1 MSSHGRLPSRD
12 RIVNISRFSI
22 LRPVFTMM
30 VILIVMILGG
40 VSLTRLPIDLMPDI
54 TYPTISI
61 QTRYEN
67 AGPEEVEEL
76 ISRPIEQAMVAVP
89 GVEEVSS
96 TSSEGLSNVRVLFTW
111 GTDLNEASNDIRD
124 RLDRVIGRLPDDA
137 DRPMLRKFDLA
148 GFPIMIMGASSSMD
162 PLQLRRLIEDQIAY
176 RIERVPGV
184 ASLTVWGGLSREVWV
199 QIEPERL
206 RALGLPLERVVSA
219 IRAANVTLP
228 AGTVQRGDHDVI
240 VRTPGTFGDLDA
252 LRETVIEK
260 RSDAP
265 VRLRDVAAVTDRW
278 ERVRRRVRVN
288 TEPGMM
294 VAVYK
299 QSDVNTVD
307 VARRVHREIERVN
320 ADFPYLTLTPVMD
333 ASDFIQRAIRNVGST
348 AVFGGLFAV
357 IVLLIFL
364 GNIRSTLIIA
374 TAIPVSIIAT
384 FSLIYFA
391 GFTLNLMTL
400 GGLALGV
407 GMLVDNAIVV
417 LENIYR
423 HREDGAGRRDAAM
436 RGSGEVTAAIIAS
449 TLTTLVVFLPMVFVR
464 GMAGI
469 MFQQLAYVVSFAL
482 LASLLVALT
491 LVPMLCGRYLRIG
504 GAGRTR
510 RVPAFSDRGFKVLET
525 QYERLLERALRHR
538 MRVLLPVLLLFMFSV
553 AIAPRIGREFMPAT
567 DEGEIRVNVEAE
579 PGARLEI
586 LDRAFQRIE
595 AVTLDHV
602 PERESMIANFGGVSH
617 RGGGAHTGMLRLSLV
632 PLAER
637 ERSSEAIAADL
648 RRRLAQVPGVTVRVR
663 TAQGMGTRGM
673 GGMGGDERLQVEI
686 RGYDFATA
694 DALAERIMAAIEP
707 VGGITDVLLSREAG
721 APEMM
726 IRVDRLRAADLGV
739 SVHDVAR
746 ALQTM
751 VGGVGSGFY
760 RERGE
765 EVPIR
770 VMVRDAEFMTTDEL
784 LDLTLVN
791 AAGDRVALRNVVTL
805 EDGLGPVQIERK
817 DQERIVRLS
826 ANIADRDLSSIVAD
840 VREVL
845 RDIPIPEGF
854 AVTLG
859 GDYEDQREAFR
870 ELVLALIL
878 ALILVYMV
886 MASLYESLRGPLV
899 VMFSIPLAA
908 IGVIWILLVTGT
920 TFNVQS
926 FVGCIMLGGIV
937 VNNAI
942 ILVDHINLLRRRD
955 GMALRVAVREGA
967 RRRLRPILMTAMTT
981 MCALIP
987 MALGMGEGGEAQAP
1001 LARVVVGGLASASLI
1016 TLLVVPVMYSLIAPR
1031 VTK

>member
-1 MSSHGRLPSRD
+1 M
-12 RIVNISRFSI
+12 NISRFSI

-30 VILIVMILGG
+30 VILIIIILGG
-40 VSLTRLPIDLMPDI
+40 VSLTRVPIDLMPDI

-61 QTRYEN
+61 ITGYEN

-76 ISRPIEQAMVAVP
+76 ITRPIEQAMVAVP

-96 TSSEGLSNVRVLFTW
+96 TSSEGSSNVRVMFAW

-137 DRPMLRKFDLA
+137 ERPMLRKFDLA
-148 GFPIMIMGASSSMD
+148 AFPIMIMGASSRMD

-176 RIERVPGV
+176 RVERVPGV

-199 QIEPERL
+199 QLEPERMK
-206 RALGLPLERVVSA
+206 ALGMPLARVTAA
-219 IRAANVTLP
+219 IRAANITLP
-228 AGTVQRGDHDVI
+228 AGTVERGDHDII
-240 VRTPGTFGDLDA
+240 VRTPGTFADLEE
-252 LRETVIEK
+252 LRDTVIEK
-260 RSDAP
+260 RSDTT
-265 VRLRDVAAVTDRW
+265 VRLRDVASVTDRW
-278 ERVRRRVRVN
+278 ERVRRIVRVN
-288 TEPGMM
+288 GEPGMM

-299 QSDVNTVD
+299 QSDVNTVE
-307 VARRVHREIERVN
+307 VARLVHREIERIN

-333 ASDFIQRAIRNVGST
+333 SSEFIERAISNVSST

-364 GNIRSTLIIA
+364 RNIRSTVIIA
-374 TAIPVSIIAT
+374 TAMPVSIVAT
-384 FSLIYFA
+384 FTLIYFA

-423 HREDGAGRRDAAM
+423 HRENGVGRRDAAM
-436 RGSGEVTAAIIAS
+436 RGSGEVTAAIVAS

-469 MFQQLAYVVSFAL
+469 MFQQLAFVVSFAL

-491 LVPMLCGRYLRIG
+491 LVPMLCGRYLRVG
-504 GAGRTR
+504 GGGWAR
-510 RVPAFSDRGFKVLET
+510 RLMASSEAGFKRLET
-525 QYERLLERALRHR
+525 GYERLLQNILAHRALV
-538 MRVLLPVLLLFMFSV
+538 MLLAALLFGGSL
-553 AIAPRIGREFMPAT
+553 ALTPRIGREFMPAT
-567 DEGEIRVNVEAE
+567 DEGEVRVNVEAE
-579 PGARLEI
+579 VGARLDV
-586 LDRAFQRIE
+586 LDRAFRRIE
-595 AVTLDHV
+595 AITQEHI
-602 PERESMIANFGGVSH
+602 PERENMISNFGGISW
-617 RGGGAHTGMLRLSLV
+617 RGGGSHTGMLRLSLV
-632 PLAER
+632 PMSER
-637 ERSSEAIAADL
+637 DRSSEEVAEDL
-648 RRRLAQVPGVTVRVR
+648 RRRLAQLPGVTVRVR

-673 GGMGGDERLQVEI
+673 GGMGGEERLQIEI
-686 RGYDFATA
+686 RGYDFDTA
-694 DALAERIMAAIEP
+694 DALAARVLAAVEP
-707 VGGITDVLLSREAG
+707 IDGVTDVLLSRDAG
-721 APEMM
+721 APEKTV
-726 IRVDRLRAADLGV
+726 RVDRLRAADLRL
-739 SVHDVAR
+739 SVVEVAR
-746 ALQTM
+746 ALQTIL
-751 VGGVGSGFY
+751 GGTRSGFY
-760 RERGE
+760 REHGH

-770 VMVRDAEFMTTDEL
+770 VLVRDAEFMTTAEI

-791 AAGDRVALRNVVTL
+791 DLGDMVALQNVVTV
-805 EDGLGPVQIERK
+805 EESMGPVQIQRQ
-817 DQERIVRLS
+817 DQERIILVS
-826 ANIADRDLSSIVAD
+826 ANTTDRDLGSIIGDAREAL
-840 VREVL
+840 REV
-845 RDIPIPEGF
+845 PIPEGF
-854 AVTLG
+854 AITFG
-859 GDYEDQREAFR
+859 GDYEDQQEAFR
-870 ELVLALIL
+870 ELTLALIL
-878 ALILVYMV
+878 ALTLVYMV

-908 IGVIWILLVTGT
+908 IGVIWILVATAT

-955 GMALRVAVREGA
+955 GMEMQAAIREGG

-981 MCALIP
+981 ICALIP
-987 MALGMGEGGEAQAP
+987 MALGLGEGGEAQAP

-1031 VTK
+1031 IKSETQS

>member
-1 MSSHGRLPSRD
+1 M
-12 RIVNISRFSI
+12 NISRFSI
-22 LRPVFTMM
+22 VRPVFTMM
-30 VILIVMILGG
+30 IILIIMILGG

-67 AGPEEVEEL
+67 AGPAEVEEL

-96 TSSEGLSNVRVLFTW
+96 TSTEGSSNVRVLFAW

-148 GFPIMIMGASSSMD
+148 AFPIMIMGAASSMD
-162 PLQLRRLIEDQIAY
+162 PLDLRRLIEDQIAY

-206 RALGLPLERVVSA
+206 QALGLPLDRVVAA
-219 IRAANVTLP
+219 IRAANITLP
-228 AGTVQRGDHDVI
+228 AGTVERGDHDVI
-240 VRTPGTFGDLDA
+240 VRTPGTFADLDE
-252 LRETVIEK
+252 LRHTVIEK

-265 VRLRDVAAVTDRW
+265 VRLRDVATVTDRW
-278 ERVRRRVRVN
+278 ERIRRMVRVN

-299 QSDVNTVD
+299 QSDVNTVE
-307 VARRVHREIERVN
+307 VARRVHREIERIN
-320 ADFPYLTLTPVMD
+320 TDFEYLTLTPVMD
-333 ASDFIQRAIRNVGST
+333 ASDFIQRAISNVGST

-357 IVLLIFL
+357 IVLLVFL
-364 GNIRSTLIIA
+364 GNIRSTMIIA
-374 TAIPVSIIAT
+374 TAIPVSIVAT

-423 HREDGAGRRDAAM
+423 HREGGAGRRDAAM
-436 RGSGEVTAAIIAS
+436 RGSSEVTAAMIAS
-449 TLTTLVVFLPMVFVR
+449 TLTTLAVFLPMVFVR

-469 MFQQLAYVVSFAL
+469 LFQQLAYVVSFAL

-491 LVPMLCGRYLRIG
+491 LVPMLCGRYLRVG
-504 GAGRTR
+504 GANWAVRLSR
-510 RVPAFSDRGFKVLET
+510 FSDTGFKRLEAR
-525 QYERLLERALRHR
+525 YERLLRTALNHR
-538 MRVLLPVLLLFMFSV
+538 PRVMLPAALLFGVSLIM
-553 AIAPRIGREFMPAT
+553 APRIGREFMPAT
-567 DEGEIRVNVEAE
+567 DEGEIRINVEAE
-579 PGARLEI
+579 VGARLEV
-586 LDRAFQRIE
+586 LDRAFRRIE
-595 AVTLDHV
+595 TITRQHV
-602 PERESMIANFGGVSH
+602 PERENMIANFGGISH

-632 PLAER
+632 PMAER
-637 ERSSEAIAADL
+637 DRSSEDIAADL
-648 RRRLAQVPGVTVRVR
+648 RRRLASLPGVTVRVR

-673 GGMGGDERLQVEI
+673 GGIGGDERLHVEI
-686 RGYDFATA
+686 RGYDFETA
-694 DALAERIMAAIEP
+694 DALAQRIVTAIEP
-707 VGGITDVLLSREAG
+707 IAGITDVLLSREKG
-721 APEMM
+721 APEMTV
-726 IRVDRLRAADLGV
+726 RVDRVRAADLGL
-739 SVHDVAR
+739 SVNDVAR
-746 ALQTM
+746 GLQTIL
-751 VGGVGSGFY
+751 GGIGSGYY
-760 RERGE
+760 RERGQ

-770 VMVRDAEFMTTDEL
+770 VRVRDAEFMATDEI
-784 LDLTLVN
+784 LDLTLLN
-791 AAGDRVALRNVVTL
+791 QRGDAVALRNVVTL

-817 DQERIVRLS
+817 DQERMVLVS
-826 ANIADRDLSSIVAD
+826 ANTADRDFNLIAAD
-840 VREVL
+840 IREAL
-845 RDIPIPEGF
+845 RDIPVPEGF
-854 AVTLG
+854 GVILG
-859 GDYEDQREAFR
+859 GDYEEQQEAFR
-870 ELVLALIL
+870 ELTLALIL
-878 ALILVYMV
+878 ALTLVYMV

-908 IGVIWILLVTGT
+908 IGVIWILLATGT

-942 ILVDHINLLRRRD
+942 ILVDHINLLRQRD
-955 GMALRVAVREGA
+955 GMPLQAAILEGG

-981 MCALIP
+981 ICALIP

-1001 LARVVVGGLASASLI
+1001 LARVVIGGLASASLI

-1031 VTK
+1031 VKPECHGNDEPGG